1 MPYCINCAF
10 YLPPDPVAT
19 GLSDLKLGKCRRRM
33 KHHPVDGE
41 PMFYDA
47 WDERMALGT
56 CAPEGRHFVQI
67 VPSTY
72 TSHSDLAAEQMQ
84 SQEEKQ

>member
-1 MPYCINCAF
+1 MSYCINCAF
-10 YLPPDPVAT
+10 FIPPEKKS
-19 GLSDLKLGKCRRRM
+19 GLTDLKLGQCRRRM
-33 KHHPVDGE
+33 KYHPVDGE

-56 CAPEGRHFVQI
+56 CGPEGRHFIQI

-72 TSHSDLAAEQMQ
+72 TSHSDIAAEEMQ
-84 SQEEKQ
+84 KEESK

>member
-1 MPYCINCAF
+1 MSYCINCAF
-10 YLPPDPVAT
+10 FIPLDPVKS
-19 GLSDLKLGKCRRRM
+19 GLTSLKLGQCRRRM
-33 KHHPVDGE
+33 KYHPVDGE

-56 CAPEGRHFVQI
+56 CGPEGRHFVQI

-72 TSHSDLAAEQMQ
+72 TSHSDIAAEQMQ
-84 SQEEKQ
+84 KEESK

>member
-1 MPYCINCAF
+1 MSYCINCAF
-10 YLPPDPVAT
+10 FIPPEKKS
-19 GLSDLKLGKCRRRM
+19 GLTSLKLGQCRRRM
-33 KHHPVDGE
+33 KYHPVDGE

-56 CAPEGRHFVQI
+56 CGPEGRHFIQI
-67 VPSTY
+67 VPSTF

>member
-10 YLPPDPVAT
+10 FIPPEKKS
-19 GLSDLKLGKCRRRM
+19 GLTSLKLGQCRRRM
-33 KHHPVDGE
+33 KYHPVDGE

-56 CAPEGRHFVQI
+56 CGPEGRHFVQI

-72 TSHSDLAAEQMQ
+72 TSHSDIAAEQMQ

>member
-10 YLPPDPVAT
+10 FIPPEKKS
-19 GLSDLKLGKCRRRM
+19 GLTDLKLGHCRRRM
-33 KHHPVDGE
+33 KYHPVDGE
-41 PMFYDA
+41 PMYYDA

-56 CAPEGRHFVQI
+56 CGPEGRHFVQI

-72 TSHSDLAAEQMQ
+72 TSHSDVAAEEMQ

>member
-1 MPYCINCAF
+1 MPYCVNCAF
-10 YLPPDPVAT
+10 FIPPEPIKFAT
-19 GLSDLKLGKCRRRM
+19 VSLKMGKCRRKVRYN
-33 KHHPVDGE
+33 PVDGE
-41 PMFYDA
+41 PAFYEA

-56 CAPEGRHFVQI
+56 CGPEGRHFIQI

-72 TSHSDLAAEQMQ
+72 TSHSDIAAEEMQ

>member
-1 MPYCINCAF
+1 MPYCVNCAF
-10 YLPPDPVAT
+10 FIPPEKKS
-19 GLSDLKLGKCRRRM
+19 GLTSLKLGKCRRRM
-33 KHHPVDGE
+33 KYHPVDGE

-56 CAPEGRHFVQI
+56 CAPEGRHFIQI

-84 SQEEKQ
+84 KEESK

>member
-10 YLPPDPVAT
+10 FIPPEKKS
-19 GLSDLKLGKCRRRM
+19 GLTNLKLGQCRRRM
-33 KHHPVDGE
+33 KYHPVDGE

-56 CAPEGRHFVQI
+56 CGPEGRHFVQI

-72 TSHSDLAAEQMQ
+72 TSHSDLAAEEMQ
-84 SQEEKQ
+84 KEESK